1 MRFEVPRRASAWTS
15 RAPWGPGREEEDPLL
30 PEGAQADRMRR
41 SRIAPRWFA
50 GAPPVAETV
59 GIARGSILDDGTKH
73 VAESRAAG
81 IVRTNRLDNGI
92 TSI

>member
-1 MRFEVPRRASAWTS
+1 
-15 RAPWGPGREEEDPLL
+15 
-30 PEGAQADRMRR
+30 MRR